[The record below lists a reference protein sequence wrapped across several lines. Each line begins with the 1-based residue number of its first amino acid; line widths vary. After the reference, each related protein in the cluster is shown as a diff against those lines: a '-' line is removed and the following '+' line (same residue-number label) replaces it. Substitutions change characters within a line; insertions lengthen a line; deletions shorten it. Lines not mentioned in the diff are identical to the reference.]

1 MCTKK
6 QLAEGLGVSKSTVY
20 RLIHDQGI
28 KYERKQGQTM
38 LYADSVMNQLEKL
51 LDQSYGGYHG
61 SQNNND
67 ESVSKD
73 KLIDHLRTENHSK
86 ADSIRWLQHQL
97 DTKERTLQ
105 LTIADNRQL
114 HQQLTLGTTSD
125 TENDHQGKDNGSTRE
140 SSKADA
146 KETTSEPKKR
156 HWWQLL

>member
-1 MCTKK
+1 MYTKK

-73 KLIDHLRTENHSK
+73 KLIEQLRTENQRQ
-86 ADSIRWLQHQL
+86 ADSIRWLQQQL

-114 HQQLTLGTTSD
+114 HQQLTLGVTSD
-125 TENDHQGKDNGSTRE
+125 AENDHQREDNGSTE
-140 SSKADA
+140 ESKADT
-146 KETTSEPKKR
+146 KETTNAKKK
-156 HWWQLL
+156 HWWQLW